1 MSALAYGMKFLSQPR
16 FGIYAAHAAFWCAF
30 VIARLIAQSSAPG
43 QHDNREGATRAS
55 TQDAAPYSRA
65 LVSFHAFAFAILYFG
80 LGIAVFGGHSLAL
93 FQSQPIAA
101 LLVIGCGAVLCCW
114 ALLYFRSWRFR
125 ATVAVG
131 HELATGGPFR
141 LLRHPIYMALN
152 LLALGSALWIPTPIV
167 WFSFVLVV
175 VGSDL
180 RARSEEALLLRTY
193 GDAYA
198 SYCERTRRF
207 VPGVY

>member
-1 MSALAYGMKFLSQPR
+1 MKLPSQPS

-30 VIARLIAQSSAPG
+30 VIARLIAQSSAPE
-43 QHDNREGATRAS
+43 QHDRHESVPRTS
-55 TQDAAPYSRA
+55 TQDSAPHSRA
-65 LVSFHAFAFAILYFG
+65 LVLLHAFAFAILYFG
-80 LGIAVFGGHSLAL
+80 LGNAVFGGHSVAL
-93 FQSQPIAA
+93 SHSQTIAA

-141 LLRHPIYMALN
+141 LVRHPIYMGLN

-167 WFSFVLVV
+167 WLSFVLVV
-175 VGSDL
+175 AGSDL

-193 GDAYA
+193 GDVYA
-198 SYCERTRRF
+198 TYCKHTRRF